1 MIKVEAPTL
10 QEAYSKAASELS
22 CSVVDLE
29 INVLQN
35 GSSGF
40 LGMFKKSA
48 IIEVERKNNKS
59 KENRDSNYRDN
70 NSNRD
75 KRDFIPTAKNVEQHD
90 ENVVV
95 SEERKSEKSRRN
107 KNRRNKNKNRDFV
120 KSSEGLDNVVE
131 KKQEPVEI
139 KKVEKKEVFVP
150 KVEIKQEIASPK
162 PLPKEMKQ
170 SNAPS
175 QIDQNFHHEKREISE
190 VIDEIRVQVQN
201 LFKYS
206 CFAVS
211 SPVVTKYNEDT
222 ILIEFS
228 GEDAALLIGKEGYR
242 YKALSYLLYNW
253 INIKYGLN
261 IRLEIAEFLKN
272 QEEMIEKYLI
282 PVIERIRN
290 SGRGQTRIL
299 DGVLI
304 KIALEALR
312 AEFPEKYVGIKSGKE
327 GGKFIVVNDFNR
339 KNS

>member
-1 MIKVEAPTL
+1 MIKVEAATL

-22 CSVVDLE
+22 CSVVDLD
-29 INVLQN
+29 INIIQN

-40 LGMFKKSA
+40 LGLFKKSV
-48 IIEVERKNNKS
+48 IIEVNRKGSKPQERERKEFTAPR
-59 KENRDSNYRDN
+59 KEESSDAETPLND
-70 NSNRD
+70 
-75 KRDFIPTAKNVEQHD
+75 
-90 ENVVV
+90 
-95 SEERKSEKSRRN
+95 ERKDRNRRN
-107 KNRRNKNKNRDFV
+107 KNRRNKNKTREFPKNEGFENKRSEPLAPKEAPV
-120 KSSEGLDNVVE
+120 APKSE
-131 KKQEPVEI
+131 
-139 KKVEKKEVFVP
+139 P
-150 KVEIKQEIASPK
+150 KVEIPKVAPVKEPRHTIAST
-162 PLPKEMKQ
+162 
-170 SNAPS
+170 A
-175 QIDQNFHHEKREISE
+175 IDQNFHHEKREIND
-190 VIDEIRVQVQN
+190 VIDEVRVQIKN

-206 CFAVS
+206 CFTLESPIVS
-211 SPVVTKYNEDT
+211 KYNDDT

-253 INIKYGLN
+253 INLKYGLN

-290 SGRGQTRIL
+290 SGKGQTKIL

-312 AEFPEKYVGIKSGKE
+312 AEFPEKYVGIKSGKD

-339 KNS
+339 KNA

>member
-1 MIKVEAPTL
+1 MIKVEAATL

-29 INVLQN
+29 INIIQN

-40 LGMFKKSA
+40 LGLFKKSA
-48 IIEVERKNNKS
+48 IIEVQRKGSRPQERERK
-59 KENRDSNYRDN
+59 E
-70 NSNRD
+70 
-75 KRDFIPTAKNVEQHD
+75 FIPSPRKEEHEESEASVTD
-90 ENVVV
+90 E
-95 SEERKSEKSRRN
+95 RRDRN
-107 KNRRNKNKNRDFV
+107 KRSKNRRNKNKTREFPRN
-120 KSSEGLDNVVE
+120 EGFEN
-131 KKQEPVEI
+131 KRAEPLPPKEI
-139 KKVEKKEVFVP
+139 LTAPKIEP
-150 KVEIKQEIASPK
+150 KVEAPKVAPVKEPRHLIAST
-162 PLPKEMKQ
+162 
-170 SNAPS
+170 A
-175 QIDQNFHHEKREISE
+175 IDQNFHHEKREITD
-190 VIDEIRVQVQN
+190 VIDEVRVQIRN

-206 CFAVS
+206 CFTLESPLVS
-211 SPVVTKYNEDT
+211 KYTDDT

-253 INIKYGLN
+253 INLKYGLN

-272 QEEMIEKYLI
+272 QEEMIEKYLV

-290 SGRGQTRIL
+290 SGKGQTKIL

-312 AEFPEKYVGIKSGKE
+312 SEFPEKYVGIKSGKD

-339 KNS
+339 KTA